1 MGTDLLSV
9 FISTTDAS
17 ILSPSNPLAARERKR
32 IIGSLGQLWNALA
45 SAPGAKNELLNGG
58 LSSRFFFLRLYTKLK
73 HDHNRTT
80 IHDFNLHQ

>member
-9 FISTTDAS
+9 FICTTDAS
-17 ILSPSNPLAARERKR
+17 ILLPSNPLAARERKR

-58 LSSRFFFLRLYTKLK
+58 LSSHFFFPSFVYQVKT
-73 HDHNRTT
+73 
-80 IHDFNLHQ
+80 